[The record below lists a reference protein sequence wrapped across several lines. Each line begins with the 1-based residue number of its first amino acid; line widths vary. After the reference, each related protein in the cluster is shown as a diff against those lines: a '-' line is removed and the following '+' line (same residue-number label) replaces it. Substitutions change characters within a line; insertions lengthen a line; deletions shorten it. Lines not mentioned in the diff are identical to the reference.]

1 MDDQRDY
8 EEEQAQEAAL
18 REEQEAELE
27 RVEFN
32 LADAAASEG
41 LETLGDTAPVDSSS
55 EDYVG
60 PEVAATVDAEAG
72 EEEQGSLT
80 LAQIAE
86 VEGLSFARI
95 NDEIAALCNFGARTA
110 EQMKAVYDH
119 GLDPEPDKATVELTA
134 LESQA
139 LSVGLNLVTL
149 FEPRLAEY
157 AESLLRRATKVV
169 SEVEMSEERRGE
181 IRRHLTEIQEE
192 QEASLFGFESVEEY
206 REARAQA
213 EADLLDKQ
221 AAATQP
227 EPGAPHLN

>member
-1 MDDQRDY
+1 MDDQRDF

-18 REEQEAELE
+18 REEQEGEL
-27 RVEFN
+27 
-32 LADAAASEG
+32 DAAASEG
-41 LETLGDTAPVDSSS
+41 LETLGNTAPVDSSS
-55 EDYVG
+55 EEYVS
-60 PEVAATVDAEAG
+60 VDAEPPA
-72 EEEQGSLT
+72 EEDDGSRT
-80 LAQIAE
+80 LAEIVGEDNLCFPHTWQQIF
-86 VEGLSFARI
+86 S
-95 NDEIAALCNFGARTA
+95 LCNFGAQEA
-110 EQMKAVYDH
+110 YGMKRVYDR
-119 GLDPEPDKATVELTA
+119 GLDPTPDTITVEITA

-169 SEVEMSEERRGE
+169 SEIEMSEERRGE

>member
-8 EEEQAQEAAL
+8 EEERAQEAAL
-18 REEQEAELE
+18 REEQEAEL
-27 RVEFN
+27 
-32 LADAAASEG
+32 DAAASEG
-41 LETLGDTAPVDSSS
+41 LETLGDTDPVDSSS
-55 EDYVG
+55 KDYVG
-60 PEVAATVDAEAG
+60 PEAEVTVDAEPGVAD
-72 EEEQGSLT
+72 ESEKNLT
-80 LAQIAE
+80 LAQI
-86 VEGLSFARI
+86 VNLEGIDFAGTWS
-95 NDEIAALCNFGARTA
+95 EIFSLCNFGSRTA
-110 EQMKAVYDH
+110 EGMKQVYDH
-119 GLDPEPDKATVELTA
+119 GLDPEPDKVTVELTA

-139 LSVGLNLVTL
+139 LSLGLNLVTL

-157 AESLLRRATKVV
+157 AESLLRRATKVA
-169 SEVEMSEERRGE
+169 SEIEMSEERRGE